1 MGTQAL
7 RLGDENSDAGRVF
20 GRYVTTSYFDAL
32 GAAPALGRLFGGNDS
47 DEPAQPFRRAFSSPL
62 DAAVQSGSRDRVVA
76 RTQLLDGR

>member
-7 RLGDENSDAGRVF
+7 RLGDENADAGRVF

-47 DEPAQPFRRAFSSPL
+47 DEPGASPIVVL
-62 DAAVQSGSRDRVVA
+62 SHRLWTLGSIATARSLGAPSG
-76 RTQLLDGR
+76 